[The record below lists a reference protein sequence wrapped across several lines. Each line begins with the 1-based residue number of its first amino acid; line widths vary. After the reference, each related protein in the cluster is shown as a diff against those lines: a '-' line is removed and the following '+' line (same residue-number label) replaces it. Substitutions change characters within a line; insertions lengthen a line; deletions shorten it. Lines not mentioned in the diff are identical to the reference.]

1 MLHLIQLEVWACT
14 WGNCFVQ
21 QDGYRD
27 LRLFQYRHS
36 PPYVRVVFH
45 GTLHKLNFM

>member
-1 MLHLIQLEVWACT
+1 MLRLIQLEVWAFT

-27 LRLFQYRHS
+27 LCICQYRRS

-45 GTLHKLNFM
+45 GTLPKLNLM